1 MSIPGEIEPHLGQ
14 MFDWELANRFKIS
27 HSKARNYRV
36 EAGIPPVCK
45 VCRRAA
51 IEGTKNP
58 CVTHSVEAK
67 ERKEAALLEVR
78 EAALQE
84 SAQPLLGSAL
94 VAGAAEI
101 RGQSANVNVR
111 RPQPLA
117 QQFFHN
123 WKRVVR
129 AHALYAGNVL

>member
-14 MFDWELANRFKIS
+14 MFDWELANRFEIS

-84 SAQPLLGSAL
+84 SAQPFDL
-94 VAGAAEI
+94 AAEMA
-101 RGQSANVNVR
+101 RLVELDAEV
-111 RPQPLA
+111 A
-117 QQFFHN
+117 QLN
-123 WKRVVR
+123 RELT
-129 AHALYAGNVL
+129 ALLLKGVSGSGSPS

>member
-84 SAQPLLGSAL
+84 SAQPFDL
-94 VAGAAEI
+94 AAEMA
-101 RGQSANVNVR
+101 RLVEPDAEV
-111 RPQPLA
+111 A
-117 QQFFHN
+117 QLN
-123 WKRVVR
+123 RELT
-129 AHALYAGNVL
+129 ALLLKGVSGSGSPS